1 MTLSR
6 FAYSVPAADAA
17 TAEKIADRTA
27 KDGVAVVSHGSDPLA
42 ERPAARLV
50 WWIGSVEPLN
60 ALEDDA
66 WTQKPSGGSVE
77 PDAAPTV
84 DVP

>member
-1 MTLSR
+1 MPTTYTVESLDKK
-6 FAYSVPAADAA
+6 FADVANQIPPS
-17 TAEKIADRTA
+17 
-27 KDGVAVVSHGSDPLA
+27 GVAVVKHEEDPNVA
-42 ERPAARLV
+42 RPDAKLV

-84 DVP
+84 GMP